1 MYILTVHG
9 KEREGAYSVQDESGQ
24 HVLYLFANID
34 DASRYA
40 LQLEDMDYPD
50 MNVVEVEDDA
60 IIKTCQLHGYSYT
73 VITSNDIVIPPTGE
87 HDFI

>member
-40 LQLEDMDYPD
+40 LQLEDMDYPE
-50 MNVVEVEDDA
+50 MKVIKVEDEVM
-60 IIKTCQLHGYSYT
+60 IKTCEMHGHRYT
-73 VITSNDIVIPPTGE
+73 IITPNDIVIPPLKP
-87 HDFI
+87 HDYI

>member
-50 MNVVEVEDDA
+50 MNVVEVDDET